1 MDSDN
6 FSSAQFGQYT
16 LRELIG
22 VGGMGAVYLAD
33 QPGLKRKVA
42 IKVLNGSS
50 ATDMDYAERF
60 AREAQMAASLE
71 HPHIVPVYDHGTTPE
86 GISYVVMRLLNGGS
100 LAQRLDQLQKQKET
114 LPSLTE
120 TAKLLRQM
128 ASALDYAHRKNVIHR
143 DIKPNNIMFDEQ
155 GNSYLVDFGI
165 ARLVVDQTTTGTL
178 TQTGMMV
185 GTPAYMPPEIWR
197 GGDWSKAADQYALAI
212 VIYEMVS
219 GKPPFVAQTLYQLIS
234 QHLNEMPKPPNYER
248 EEVPDAVTPV
258 LQRALSKEPDDRYA
272 TLDEFA
278 DAFEDAIK
286 RAEPQHTT
294 TGFFQMPLEP
304 DERTKLLPSTPHNLL
319 MSMRT
324 SMGMPV
330 PAPPPRS
337 NRPFIIGGIVG
348 LLLIGLLALFVLQ
361 GNNSQAILQTTL
373 AALEANQSV
382 IAPDMMTATAVTCI
396 ANIAPAQN
404 GGGGEIA
411 FHSDRD
417 GDSDIYLMNAD
428 GTNVSRLTDSE
439 GEDLNPVWSPDGTKL
454 AFISDRDG
462 NNEIY
467 LLTSTAEN
475 PDSFT
480 TLRLTNNTVDDA
492 EPKWS
497 PDGQYVVF
505 ASRLEGSWDIY
516 MIDADGNNLRRLTD
530 HAASDETPVW
540 SPDGTQIAFSSDR
553 DGNYEIY
560 VMDAN
565 GSNVRRLTNDP
576 ANDGN
581 TLVWS
586 PDGSRIAFVS
596 ILPDS
601 NWEIDTVDPRDA
613 ATVLDFSNRGGDEWH
628 PKWSPDGNSLAYLW
642 QTDNVEIVV
651 AGADGSSRRN
661 ITAASSDDWTY
672 TWSPDSSYIT
682 FESDREGNWEIFVL
696 DSCGGNLRRLT
707 NNAADD
713 LAPAWRPTLP

>member
-6 FSSAQFGQYT
+6 LSSAQFGQYT

-33 QPGLKRKVA
+33 QPGLKRRVA
-42 IKVLNGSS
+42 IKVLNSS
-50 ATDMDYAERF
+50 SVTDPDYAERF
-60 AREAQMAASLE
+60 AREAQMAAALE

-100 LAQRLDQLQKQKET
+100 LAQRLDQLKKRSET

-128 ASALDYAHRKNVIHR
+128 ASALDYAHSKNVIHR

-165 ARLVVDQTTTGTL
+165 ARLLADQTTSGTL

-197 GGDWSKAADQYALAI
+197 GEDWSRAADQYALGI
-212 VIYEMVS
+212 VVYEMVS
-219 GKPPFVAQTLYQLIS
+219 GRPPFVAQTLYQLIS
-234 QHLNEMPKPPNYER
+234 QHLNEIPEPPNYER

-258 LQRALSKEPDDRYA
+258 LQRVLGKEPDDRYA
-272 TLDEFA
+272 SIGEFA
-278 DAFEDAIK
+278 SAFEDAIK
-286 RAEPQHTT
+286 RAEPEHTT
-294 TGFFQMPLEP
+294 TGFFQMPLEV
-304 DERTKLLPSTPHNLL
+304 DEHTKLLTSTPRNLL
-319 MSMRT
+319 LT
-324 SMGMPV
+324 MPTTAGTPIPIV
-330 PAPPPRS
+330 PPPRN
-337 NRPFIIGGIVG
+337 NRPLIIGGF
-348 LLLIGLLALFVLQ
+348 IGLLVIVALGLLAFQ
-361 GNNSQAILQTTL
+361 SSNSQATLQATL
-373 AALEANQSV
+373 VALEANQSV

-396 ANIAPAQN
+396 ANIAPTQD

-428 GTNVSRLTDSE
+428 GTNVRRLTDSE
-439 GEDLNPVWSPDGTKL
+439 GEDLNPTWSPDGNKL

-467 LLTSTAEN
+467 LLIASPENRAEFTS
-475 PDSFT
+475 
-480 TLRLTNNTVDDA
+480 LRLTQNSVDDA
-492 EPKWS
+492 EPRWS
-497 PDGQYVVF
+497 PDGNHVVF

-516 MIDADGNNLRRLTD
+516 MVDADGNNLRRLTD

-560 VMDAN
+560 VIDSN
-565 GSNVRRLTNDP
+565 GSNVRRLTNDA

-601 NWEIDTVDPRDA
+601 NWEIDTVAPNDPA
-613 ATVLDFSNRGGDEWH
+613 SVINFSNRGGDEWH
-628 PKWSPDGNSLAYLW
+628 PKWSPDGRSLAYLW

-651 AGADGSSRRN
+651 TGADGSNRRN

-672 TWSPDSSYIT
+672 SWSPDSSYIA
-682 FESDREGNWEIFVL
+682 FESDREGNWELLIL
-696 DSCGGNLRRLT
+696 DTCGGNLRRLT
-707 NNAADD
+707 NNSADD
-713 LAPAWRPTLP
+713 LYPAWRP